1 MLLSHYFHNLLIIL
15 PLNPPLLENRGMRG
29 RFSQALI
36 EKSLVPVYVIPARY
50 VDNAYDWKRARLFS
64 DYDYMDAVNA
74 VEV

>member
-15 PLNPPLLENRGMRG
+15 PLNPLLESMGMRG

-50 VDNAYDWKRARLFS
+50 VDNAYDWKRARLFA
-64 DYDYMDAVNA
+64 DYDCMDAVNT